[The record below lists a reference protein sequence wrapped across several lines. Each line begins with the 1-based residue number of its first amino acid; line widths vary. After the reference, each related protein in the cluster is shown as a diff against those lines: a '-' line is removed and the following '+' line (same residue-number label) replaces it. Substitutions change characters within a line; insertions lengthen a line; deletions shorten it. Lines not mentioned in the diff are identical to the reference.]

1 MVFLASKRLFI
12 AYQYGDVLIEVAA
25 LFAKDVNA
33 SHVAGVFLYADAQG
47 NEILALDADRRNGNV
62 GGQLFINIRAVRST
76 RIFLSIPYWVEFAGQ
91 CGMVYRPRLSP

>member
-62 GGQLFINIRAVRST
+62 GASFSSIYVRAVNAYLLEHSV
-76 RIFLSIPYWVEFAGQ
+76 LGGVAGQ